1 VPGCPHGVTW
11 VEWGA
16 SEGGGRSV
24 VFDALGGVGEP
35 RGIGRELAVVVV
47 RPGNS
52 WSDPT
57 MVGILTDGWQWR
69 TVSTFS
75 LVTEWSRPM
84 LEEEAPAVQLP
95 KELNA
100 WWLDDSS
107 VG

>member
-1 VPGCPHGVTW
+1 
-11 VEWGA
+11 
-16 SEGGGRSV
+16 
-24 VFDALGGVGEP
+24 
-35 RGIGRELAVVVV
+35 
-47 RPGNS
+47 
-52 WSDPT
+52 